1 MNTSMSEKALLS
13 SYVPPQEHSPPAY
26 EEVQTKP
33 AHAAISAQGTPAL
46 FPRECIFTYRLSHSH
61 SYLGAKRDEPLFL
74 VKTPRLLMGT
84 GDILLLSGTDKL
96 DTPLASAG
104 ALKIRSGST
113 CASQLRL
120 KPRLGG
126 SFTQPMDIDVTVG
139 TKNKYQFT
147 VPVGPANRPETFEW
161 RQSTGE
167 LVRSLAGGFQY
178 GMKLVRLDG
187 PAGGSINSS
196 HDGKVTVVGGDGKPI
211 VAVFAAM
218 RPQANNAKFHF
229 MNEGAT
235 GELGEV
241 FELAAM
247 ISFIRLFELQLSQG
261 GVAIGPCF
269 GSVARS

>member
-1 MNTSMSEKALLS
+1 
-13 SYVPPQEHSPPAY
+13 
-26 EEVQTKP
+26 
-33 AHAAISAQGTPAL
+33 
-46 FPRECIFTYRLSHSH
+46 
-61 SYLGAKRDEPLFL
+61 
-74 VKTPRLLMGT
+74 MGT

-104 ALKIRSGST
+104 ALKIRSGTT
-113 CASQLRL
+113 CASHLRL

-126 SFTQPMDIDVTVG
+126 SFTQPIDIDVTVG

-147 VPVGPANRPETFEW
+147 IPVGPANRAETFEW

-167 LVRSLAGGFQY
+167 LVRSLVGGFQY

-187 PAGGSINSS
+187 PAGGSNGQ
-196 HDGKVTVVGGDGKPI
+196 DGKVTVVGGDGNPI

-218 RPQANNAKFHF
+218 RPQANNAKFQF

-247 ISFIRLFELQLSQG
+247 ISFIRLFEFQLSQG

-269 GSVARS
+269 GSIARP

>member
-1 MNTSMSEKALLS
+1 MDTSMSEKAILGS
-13 SYVPPQEHSPPAY
+13 FVPPQEHSPPAY
-26 EEVQTKP
+26 EEVQP
-33 AHAAISAQGTPAL
+33 NPVSAAISAQGTL
-46 FPRECIFTYRLSHSH
+46 FPPECIFTYRLSHSH
-61 SYLGAKRDEPLFL
+61 SYLGAKRNEPLFL

-84 GDILLLSGTDKL
+84 GDILLLNGTDKL

-104 ALKIRSGST
+104 ALKIRSGTT
-113 CASQLRL
+113 CASHLRL

-147 VPVGPANRPETFEW
+147 VPVGPANRAETFEW

-187 PAGGSINSS
+187 PPGGSGGDQ
-196 HDGKVTVVGGDGKPI
+196 DGKVTVVGGDGKPI

-247 ISFIRLFELQLSQG
+247 ISFIRLFEFQLSQG

-269 GSVARS
+269 GSIARP

>member
-13 SYVPPQEHSPPAY
+13 SFVPPQEHSPPAY
-26 EEVQTKP
+26 EEIQPSPVS
-33 AHAAISAQGTPAL
+33 AAISAQGNPSL
-46 FPRECIFTYRLSHSH
+46 FPRECVFTYRLSHSH
-61 SYLGAKRDEPLFL
+61 SYLGAKRNEPLFL

-104 ALKIRSGST
+104 SLKIRSSTT
-113 CASQLRL
+113 CASHVRL

-139 TKNKYQFT
+139 TENKYKFT
-147 VPVGPANRPETFEW
+147 IPVGPANRAETFEW

-187 PAGGSINSS
+187 PAGGSNGQ
-196 HDGKVTVVGGDGKPI
+196 DGKVTVVGGDGKPI

-247 ISFIRLFELQLSQG
+247 ISFIRLFEFQLSQG

-269 GSVARS
+269 GWIARP